1 MHHTQTAWA
10 ERRITSLASG
20 LRDVVSAT
28 RRHAEKQQTRTKEEK
43 DAELR
48 EEEMGVLPDLAA
60 GAGAGGDDEDE
71 EPIYNP
77 KNVPLGWD
85 GKPIPYWMYKLH
97 GLSVEYKCEICGNQ
111 SYWGRQAFDRHF
123 QQPRHAHGM
132 RVLGVPNTKHFHDV
146 TKMEDALALFARLR
160 DELALSSHAEEF
172 QDSHGNVL
180 NKRTYEDLTR
190 QGLL

>member
-1 MHHTQTAWA
+1 MQDT
-10 ERRITSLASG
+10 ISK
-20 LRDVVSAT
+20 T
-28 RRHAEKQQTRTKEEK
+28 RRHAEKQQTWSKEEK

-48 EEEMGVLPDLAA
+48 DEELGVLPDQSDAQGGGGAA
-60 GAGAGGDDEDE
+60 EAEDE
-71 EPIYNP
+71 EPVYNP
-77 KNVPLGWD
+77 KNIPLGWD

-132 RVLGVPNTKHFHDV
+132 RVLGVPNTKHFHDI
-146 TKMEDALALFARLR
+146 TKIEDALGLFARLR
-160 DELALSSHAEEF
+160 DSLTQEQFRSEAEEEY
-172 QDSHGNVL
+172 QDSHGNIL
-180 NKRTYEDLTR
+180 NKRTYEDFTR